1 MKSFLTFSIVVATTC
16 ASSIPSSALAPRGKT
31 TYPPQ
36 GLIKPGFFPTWLETF
51 SGVPGTIPSSS
62 NWIFDLGT
70 SYPGGAER
78 WGNNEYQTYTDSPSN
93 IHLTKQQT
101 LAITP
106 RLKDGQWT
114 SARIETQR
122 SDFVAAPGGKL
133 LIESRIK
140 VGGAPEAQSQGI
152 WPAFWALGSE
162 FRGNYTNWPYA
173 TEWDFLEVIS
183 GQNTIYSTIHCG
195 FAPGGPCNEY
205 NGIGS
210 GGVPFKRG
218 SWNTVGFQVDRSVSG
233 KGNATWEDESLSWF
247 LNGKQIFTV
256 KGKTV
261 GDEPT
266 WTKLAHEEHF
276 LLLNVAVG
284 GNWPG
289 FPNNQTIDGPSAGM
303 EVDYVG
309 VWNSL

>member
-1 MKSFLTFSIVVATTC
+1 MKSLISISMVVATTW
-16 ASSIPSSALAPRGKT
+16 ANTLPKHAESRTTSPGLAA
-31 TYPPQ
+31 
-36 GLIKPGFFPTWLETF
+36 LIKPGFIPTFIDTF
-51 SGVPGTIPSSS
+51 GGYPGALPSRS

-78 WGNNEYQTYTDSPSN
+78 WGNNEFETYTDSTSN
-93 IHLTKQQT
+93 IHITKQQN
-101 LAITP
+101 LAIIP
-106 RLKDGQWT
+106 QLQNGHWT

-122 SDFVAAPGGKL
+122 SDFVAAEGGKL
-133 LIESRIK
+133 LVEASIK
-140 VGGAPEAQSQGI
+140 LGTTPMAQQQGI

-162 FRGNYTNWPYA
+162 FRGNYTNWPGA

-183 GQNTIYSTIHCG
+183 GGSTMYSTAHCG

-205 NGIGS
+205 NGLGS
-210 GGVPFKRG
+210 GGVDFSRG
-218 SWNTVGFQVDRSVSG
+218 VFHTVGFMVDRSMCR
-233 KGNATWEDESLSWF
+233 KGSNATWLDET
-247 LNGKQIFTV
+247 LNWYLDGKKIFTLT
-256 KGKTV
+256 GATV

-266 WTKLAHEEHF
+266 WVKLAHEEHF
-276 LLLNVAVG
+276 LLFNIAVG

-289 FPNNQTIDGPSAGM
+289 PPNNLTIDGPSVGM